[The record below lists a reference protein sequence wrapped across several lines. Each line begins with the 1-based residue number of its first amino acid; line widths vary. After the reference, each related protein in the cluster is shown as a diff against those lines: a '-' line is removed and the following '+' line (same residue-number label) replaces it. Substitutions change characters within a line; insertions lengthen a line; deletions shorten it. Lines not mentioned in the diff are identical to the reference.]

1 LIYSA
6 EYVRRLDLVNRGFS
20 GYTSAQAVKV
30 LPEFYPSILSV
41 GVRFMTVFFG
51 ANDAVLSPYEQHIP
65 LNQYV
70 ANLNAIVDYA
80 FTKGQKPRILVL
92 TPPPVN
98 EHQLQFWEVE
108 KGFSSPSRT
117 ATNTKRY
124 AGACQAA
131 AASLPVQVVDVW
143 GAFMEAAGWKE
154 GEPLIGSRDVPEN
167 KFLADLLSDGLHL
180 TGKGYRIIFDEV
192 MRAIKENWPDQLPEN
207 LPTVFPR
214 HYEAPK

>member
-1 LIYSA
+1 
-6 EYVRRLDLVNRGFS
+6 
-20 GYTSAQAVKV
+20 
-30 LPEFYPSILSV
+30 
-41 GVRFMTVFFG
+41 M
-51 ANDAVLSPYEQHIP
+51 LSPYEQHIP

-70 ANLNAIVDYA
+70 ANLKAIVDYA
-80 FTKGQKPRILVL
+80 FTKGQKPRILML

-124 AGACQAA
+124 AGACRAA

-167 KFLADLLSDGLHL
+167 KFLADLLSDG
-180 TGKGYRIIFDEV
+180 TIFYLKFPPC
-192 MRAIKENWPDQLPEN
+192 RTTLPGSS
-207 LPTVFPR
+207 LPISMWTKQR
-214 HYEAPK
+214 